1 MPEPAGTKTPQVSVY
16 VVSRDYGRF
25 LAEAIESVLRQHH
38 ADWELLLVDDGSTD
52 NTADVVKLYSGD
64 PRVRVFTTRGIG
76 LPAVCNL
83 ALHEARGRYL
93 IRLDGDDVLDENALL
108 VLTSYLDRE
117 PDVALVFPDYY
128 LMDEGGEILAHERR
142 HNLAETNHKMQPPP
156 NGACT
161 MIRKSVLESV
171 GGYREDLG
179 AQDGFDLWA
188 KIRDTHR
195 AANVNLPLFYYRRHG
210 QNLTNSTYRILA
222 ARRQIKKD
230 AIERDLQRFRPLMA
244 VIPCRRNYDFRPDLW
259 SVELNGKSL
268 LRRKLELCLSSSL
281 FDRVVVTSDTEAV
294 LPTIESFAD
303 QRLAFF
309 KREPSET
316 LRSRSI
322 VGTLSRVAQAF
333 DPELNGVTVLCYL
346 PSPFVTLGSLEEA
359 VCTLVFNDADSSVGV
374 EEIKEPVFCRTPFG
388 LKAVNSITS
397 FRTDSDFVYREAN
410 IALATRNKNLRL
422 GSLVGPCP
430 INFIVAQEES
440 FFIDSEKKLQIA
452 HILDAR

>member
-1 MPEPAGTKTPQVSVY
+1 MLQKVPQVSVY

-38 ADWELLLVDDGSTD
+38 DDWELLLVDDGSTD
-52 NTADVVKLYSGD
+52 HTAEVMKLYSGD
-64 PRVRVFTTRGIG
+64 PRVRIFTTRGIG

-83 ALHEARGRYL
+83 ALGEARGRYL
-93 IRLDGDDVLDENALL
+93 MRLDGDDVLDENALL
-108 VLTSYLDRE
+108 VLTSYLERE

-142 HNLAETNHKMQPPP
+142 HNLAEANHKLQPPP

-188 KIRDTHR
+188 KVRDTHR
-195 AANVNLPLFYYRRHG
+195 VANVNLPLFYYRRHG

-230 AIERDLQRFRPLMA
+230 AIEPELRRFRPLMA

-281 FDRVVVTSDTEAV
+281 FDRVIVTSDTEAV
-294 LPTIESFAD
+294 LPTLESFTD
-303 QRLAFF
+303 RRLAFF
-309 KREPSET
+309 QRAPTET

-322 VGTLSRVAQAF
+322 VGTLSRVAQAY

-374 EEIKEPVFCRTPFG
+374 EEIKEPVLCRTPFG
-388 LKAVNSITS
+388 LKAVNSVNG

-410 IALATRNKNLRL
+410 IALATRNKNLRA

-440 FFIDSEKKLQIA
+440 FFIDSEKKLRIA
-452 HILDAR
+452 HILDAQ